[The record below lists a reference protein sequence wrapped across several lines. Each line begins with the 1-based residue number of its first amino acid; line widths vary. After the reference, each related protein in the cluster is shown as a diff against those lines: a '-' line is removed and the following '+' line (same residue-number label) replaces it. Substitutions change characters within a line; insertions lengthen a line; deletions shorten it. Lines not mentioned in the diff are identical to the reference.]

1 MDFAMF
7 FLSAFPHGT
16 SVVRVFRFE
25 ERLVL
30 ISDIDIDFCD
40 PRAPQLKD
48 EEKMGMGKL
57 AKY

>member
-1 MDFAMF
+1 MF